1 MVLKGANR
9 KFVVPVLPKG
19 DMDGYV
25 DWAKPHIKT
34 LIEEQ
39 LKSIQST
46 NVIMR
51 LWVRWKK
58 TAKLAITLV
67 PEDIKDVFNI
77 QDIENKT
84 GDN

>member
-1 MVLKGANR
+1 M
-9 KFVVPVLPKG
+9 VPVLPKG
-19 DMDGYV
+19 DMDSYV
-25 DWAKPHIKT
+25 DWAKPQIKT

-51 LWVRWKK
+51 LWVRWKEP
-58 TAKLAITLV
+58 AKLAITLD

-77 QDIENKT
+77 QDIENNT

>member
-1 MVLKGANR
+1 M
-9 KFVVPVLPKG
+9 VPVLPKG
-19 DMDGYV
+19 DMDSYV
-25 DWAKPHIKT
+25 DWAKPQIKT

-58 TAKLAITLV
+58 PAKLAITLD

-77 QDIENKT
+77 QDIENNT

>member
-1 MVLKGANR
+1 M
-9 KFVVPVLPKG
+9 VPVLPKG

-25 DWAKPHIKT
+25 DWAKPRIKT